1 MTVISTNSYQALF
14 FAFLA
19 HTDLIYFWL
28 ILLLFS
34 PMSWNIHCSTKY
46 SNQTVPCEKELFLR
60 ANFNICCDTRKAP
73 PSCLIPRFSPS
84 DYAVYSLGCIFIET
98 RNLPQLH
105 FTITST
111 VLEITLRCELLHTLL
126 QMKCIPL
133 GRETEPP
140 VLPPASSPKQNR
152 WARVLELVVQSC

>member
-34 PMSWNIHCSTKY
+34 PMSWNIHCSTNY

-98 RNLPQLH
+98 PIAFHHHFHCSWDYSSVWTSPYSVANEVYSFGKRNRATCFTSCFFPQTKSL
-105 FTITST
+105 S
-111 VLEITLRCELLHTLL
+111 
-126 QMKCIPL
+126 
-133 GRETEPP
+133 
-140 VLPPASSPKQNR
+140 
-152 WARVLELVVQSC
+152 